1 MNSFVTA
8 VDTVQIESRTANG
21 MKTFTSSKSALVD
34 LFFAIGAS
42 RGKDLSPL
50 FCQAYIENSTLALRM
65 LAWARDVRGGAGE
78 REVVRKLLQT
88 LEKNYP
94 ADLDRIL
101 PFLPEY
107 GRWDD
112 LLVFKTQ
119 PVKEKAWA
127 LIKSALQAKNQLAAK
142 WMPRQGPVAAE
153 LRQWLGLSPKAYRK
167 LLVGLTNVVE
177 TKMCANQ
184 WSDINYSHVPS
195 LAASRYQSAFKR
207 HDPDGIEKYKVALK
221 TGKAKVNAAAVYPY
235 DVIKSLKQDG
245 DAEILQAQ
253 WDALPQYIGD
263 ELILPMCDVSGSM
276 TVGVSGSIKA
286 GSDSTL
292 TCLDVCVSLGLYLAD
307 KNKGPFK
314 DMFLTFSS
322 KPKLEIL
329 KGTLTEKLAQMQT
342 SDWGMNTNLHA
353 AFDEIL
359 TYAVKGK
366 VAPADMPAYLLILS
380 DMEFD
385 ACTKHDDSAM
395 EMIER
400 KFSDAGYKVPNIIF
414 WNLNA
419 KSGNIPVK
427 FDTENTALVS
437 GFSPSI
443 MKSIL
448 AADQIDP
455 LNIMLQALNSPRYSL
470 IQ

>member
-8 VDTVQIESRTANG
+8 VKTVQIESRTENG
-21 MKTFTSSKSALVD
+21 MKTFTSSKSSLVD

-50 FCQAYIENSTLALRM
+50 FCQAFVENSTLALRM
-65 LAWARDVRGGAGE
+65 LAWARDIRGGVGE
-78 REVVRKLLQT
+78 REVVRNLLLT

-112 LLVFKTQ
+112 LLIFKTQ

-127 LIKSALQAKNQLAAK
+127 LIKSALQAKSQLAAK

-167 LLVGLTNVVE
+167 MLVGLTNVVE

-184 WSDINYSHVPS
+184 WTNINYSHVPS
-195 LAASRYQSAFKR
+195 LAASRYQKAFKR
-207 HDPDGIEKYKVALK
+207 HDPAGIEKYKADLK
-221 TGKAKVNAAAVYPY
+221 TGEAKVNAAAVYPY

-263 ELILPMCDVSGSM
+263 ELVLPMCDVSGSM
-276 TVGVSGSIKA
+276 YVGVNGNNN
-286 GSDSTL
+286 L

-314 DMFLTFSS
+314 DMFLTFSA
-322 KPKLEIL
+322 KPELQIL
-329 KGTLTEKLAQMQT
+329 KGSLTDKLAQLER
-342 SDWGMNTNLHA
+342 SEWGMNTNLHA

-359 TYAVKGK
+359 TYAVKGN
-366 VAPADMPAYLLILS
+366 VAPADMPAYLLIFS

-385 ACTKHDDSAM
+385 SCAKHDDSAI
-395 EMIER
+395 EMIQR
-400 KFSDAGYKVPNIIF
+400 KFNDAGYKVPNIIF
-414 WNLNA
+414 WNLKA
-419 KSGNIPVK
+419 RTGNIPVK
-427 FDTENTALVS
+427 FDVKGTALVS
-437 GFSPSI
+437 GFSPSLLKPILSAEQISPVSI
-443 MKSIL
+443 MFET
-448 AADQIDP
+448 
-455 LNIMLQALNSPRYSL
+455 LNSPRYSL